1 MYYLFNDLY
10 FPPVTEADEEGILAI
25 GGDLS
30 PERLLL
36 AYKSGIFPWFNE
48 GEPILWWAPDPRM
61 VLFFDELAI
70 SKSMRKILNKKMFK
84 VTYNKNFKEVIL
96 NCQQIKRE
104 GQDGTWISDEMI
116 EAYCILNQEGVAKSV
131 EVWQDDVL
139 VGGLYGIDLGKGNI
153 FCGESMF
160 SKVSN
165 ASKTAF
171 IALALYLKKEN
182 YKLLDCQVYNPHL
195 ESLGCREIDRDEF
208 MSILK
213 SK

>member
-70 SKSMRKILNKKMFK
+70 SKSMRKI
-84 VTYNKNFKEVIL
+84 
-96 NCQQIKRE
+96 
-104 GQDGTWISDEMI
+104 
-116 EAYCILNQEGVAKSV
+116 
-131 EVWQDDVL
+131 
-139 VGGLYGIDLGKGNI
+139 
-153 FCGESMF
+153 
-160 SKVSN
+160 
-165 ASKTAF
+165 
-171 IALALYLKKEN
+171 EN
-182 YKLLDCQVYNPHL
+182 DT
-195 ESLGCREIDRDEF
+195 G
-208 MSILK
+208 
-213 SK
+213 